1 MPKKI
6 TEIKGDKLHF
16 YQTNLYDP
24 RKNPRQM
31 LAHQA
36 PERYV
41 LYGGAWGGG
50 KTAWLINEG
59 IKLSL
64 EIPGNRGFLGC
75 KFGTDFKANAY
86 LQLLKF
92 LPPELYDPRLGGGH
106 HKSDQD
112 FKLINGSTIMYGG
125 LGNDEEAQQIINNM
139 PELGWFGIDQA
150 EQLTETQF
158 LLFNSRLRLNL
169 PNIHYKALLTANPD
183 PGWLR
188 DRFIENTKPDHIF
201 IAALPKD
208 NPFLPEDYEKKLIE
222 LYGSRPEFIK
232 RLLEGDWDISMET
245 NYLIPYGNIRKAVGA
260 NLDTSG
266 DKVAGV
272 DVSRYGDDET
282 VFLLRQG
289 DKVLHIEAWSHEDTQ
304 YSAGKVARLIREHKP
319 VQTHVDIVGMGAG
332 VFDPLNNEGY
342 AVRAIN
348 VGEAALEKDLY
359 ANKRAELYNH
369 LAKRFE
375 DGKIDIPD
383 HQKLTSQLASL
394 KYTFH
399 NTKMQIESKEVMRK
413 RGLKSPDYADALML
427 AFVEVPSEGAYS
439 KIPVTYW

>member
-1 MPKKI
+1 MPK
-6 TEIKGDKLHF
+6 THIKL
-16 YQTNLYDP
+16 QYDP
-24 RKNPRQM
+24 SKNKRQL
-31 LAHQA
+31 LAHQT

-41 LYGGAWGGG
+41 LYGGAYGGG
-50 KTAWLINEG
+50 KTAWLVNEC
-59 IKLSL
+59 IQLSL
-64 EIPGNRGFLGC
+64 DYPGNVGYLARFELT
-75 KFGTDFKANAY
+75 KFKTSTL

-92 LPPELYDPRLGGGH
+92 LPEELIDYH
-106 HKSDQD
+106 NKSEAVL
-112 FKLINGSTIMYGG
+112 KLRNKSIIFYGG
-125 LGNDEEAQQIINNM
+125 LAGDNETTTRISNM
-139 PELGWFGIDQA
+139 ELGWFGIDQA
-150 EQLTETQF
+150 EEVAEMQF
-158 LLFNSRLRLNL
+158 LLLAGRLRLPL
-169 PNIHYKALLTANPD
+169 PGIRYKGLLTANPD

-188 DRFIENTKPDHIF
+188 DRFIENVKANHIF
-201 IAALPKD
+201 IPALPKD
-208 NPFLPEDYEKKLIE
+208 NPFLPKNYEDELRNLYPEGMVKRLIE
-222 LYGSRPEFIK
+222 GN
-232 RLLEGDWDISMET
+232 WDVSLET
-245 NYLIPYGNIRKAVGA
+245 NYLIPYQNIRRGVDAK
-260 NLDTSG
+260 LDTSG

-289 DKVLHIEAWSHEDTQ
+289 DKVLRIEAWSHEDTQ

-319 VQTHVDIVGMGAG
+319 VMTHIDIVGMGAG

-342 AVRAIN
+342 AVKAVN

-375 DGKIDIPD
+375 DGKISIPD

-394 KYTFH
+394 KYTYH

-427 AFVEVPSEGAYS
+427 AFISIPEAGAYS